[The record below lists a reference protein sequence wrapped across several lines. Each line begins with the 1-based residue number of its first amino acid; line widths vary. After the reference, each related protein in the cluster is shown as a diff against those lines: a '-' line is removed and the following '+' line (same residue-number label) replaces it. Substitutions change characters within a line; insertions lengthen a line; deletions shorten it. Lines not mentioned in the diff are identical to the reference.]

1 MSSDERGWI
10 SVFLY
15 LQILDVLSTLI
26 GFSLGNTEASPFVR
40 LLIRWGPVTGLVL
53 SKMVAIGLV
62 AVCYAFKRM
71 PLIRLINYWY
81 AALVIWNLYTV
92 LAVLTAAD
100 SPKRA
105 AEPGEVIQTVTAALR
120 HNNSPIPNAGIF
132 TAFQFASPANLTVTG
147 PYGHFLGLVK
157 SADFAPMLHEEPQEL
172 GRLEVRGD
180 HAEQI
185 VRVSHD
191 GGSVA
196 RYKFDVQR
204 QTGGGWAVDGVSLL
218 PSDGPALH

>member
-40 LLIRWGPVTGLVL
+40 LLIRWGPATGLVL
-53 SKMVAIGLV
+53 SKLVAIGLA
-62 AVCYAFKRM
+62 AVCYAFKRTA
-71 PLIRLINYWY
+71 LIRLINYWY

-92 LAVLTAAD
+92 IAVLIGAQ

-105 AEPGEVIQTVTAALR
+105 TEPGEAIRTVTAALR
-120 HNNSPIPNAGIF
+120 QNNSPIPNAGIF
-132 TAFQFASPANLTVTG
+132 TAFQFASAANLAVTG
-147 PYGHFLGLVK
+147 PYGRFLVAVK
-157 SADFAPMLHEEPQEL
+157 SADFGPMLRDAPQEL

-180 HAEQI
+180 HAEQVLR
-185 VRVSHD
+185 VRPPD
-191 GGSVA
+191 GPAVA
-196 RYKFDVQR
+196 YKFDVTR
-204 QTGGGWAVDGVSLL
+204 QAGGGWAVDGVSLVA
-218 PSDGPALH
+218 GN